1 MFSAK
6 TEALD
11 EFVEN
16 CLRDDF
22 ARMAEEG
29 FEPPLTLTIEDED
42 GVSATAQINDDWAV
56 EWEQVEERAAATIPF
71 VVKII
76 DCNRKGAELKFLAAN

>member
-1 MFSAK
+1 MSSEK
-6 TEALD
+6 TEGLD

-16 CLRDDF
+16 CLRDEF
-22 ARMAEEG
+22 ARMAEDG

-42 GVSATAQINDDWAV
+42 GVRATAQVNDDWAV
-56 EWEQVEERAAATIPF
+56 EWERVVERAPKIPF
-71 VVKII
+71 VVKVV

>member
-1 MFSAK
+1 MSSEK
-6 TEALD
+6 TEGLD

-16 CLRDDF
+16 CLRDEF
-22 ARMAEEG
+22 ARMAEDG

-42 GVSATAQINDDWAV
+42 GLRATAQINGDWAV
-56 EWEQVEERAAATIPF
+56 EWERVEERAAKIPF
-71 VVKII
+71 VVKMV

>member
-1 MFSAK
+1 MSSEK
-6 TEALD
+6 TEGLD

-16 CLRDDF
+16 CLRDEF
-22 ARMAEEG
+22 ARMAEDG

-42 GVSATAQINDDWAV
+42 GVRATAQVNDDWAV
-56 EWEQVEERAAATIPF
+56 EWGRVEERAPKSPF
-71 VVKII
+71 VVKVV